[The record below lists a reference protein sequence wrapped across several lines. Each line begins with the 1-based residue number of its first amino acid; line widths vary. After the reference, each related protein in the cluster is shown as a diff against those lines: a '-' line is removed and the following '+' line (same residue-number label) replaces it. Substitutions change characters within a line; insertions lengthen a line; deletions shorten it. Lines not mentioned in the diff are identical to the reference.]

1 MPRAVRVG
9 MYVPVTRAVVVCYC
23 GRRMIGSEMGNT
35 ASVIIC
41 NMARDELARLSPR
54 IPRYAV
60 VSPGPVSPALQK
72 NGGSDGLADRVS

>member
-1 MPRAVRVG
+1 
-9 MYVPVTRAVVVCYC
+9 
-23 GRRMIGSEMGNT
+23 MGNT

-54 IPRYAV
+54 IPRHAV